1 MASPVVAVLLE
12 NVLCGRVV
20 LKVVVA
26 PVSVRTTPPV
36 CGAKRGSVRQWS
48 RRAGVQGG

>member
-20 LKVVVA
+20 LKVVA